1 MLADKK
7 QNQQIQRVPSECAIQ
22 PWGSVHGLRRQ
33 MQQAVPTEPNQT
45 RWPAL
50 RDQIQFFDFIW
61 ASPIGQGLI
70 KRNLRRPR

>member
-33 MQQAVPTEPNQT
+33 LQQAVPTEPNQT

-50 RDQIQFFDFIW
+50 RDQLQFF
-61 ASPIGQGLI
+61 
-70 KRNLRRPR
+70 